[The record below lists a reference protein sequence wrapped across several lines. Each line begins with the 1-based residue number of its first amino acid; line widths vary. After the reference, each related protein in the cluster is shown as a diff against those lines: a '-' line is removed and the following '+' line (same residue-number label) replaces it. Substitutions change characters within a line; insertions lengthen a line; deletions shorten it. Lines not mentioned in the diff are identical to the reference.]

1 MINTGKY
8 KYGDKSVSSPVG
20 GPCLIKDTYILN
32 ESLTNKK
39 SKPNIALAARKI
51 NENLPK
57 DIILQAIRIA
67 RRFKNRRYHY

>member
-8 KYGDKSVSSPVG
+8 KYGRTNLALPGPVG

-51 NENLPK
+51 NENLLK
-57 DIILQAIRIA
+57 I
-67 RRFKNRRYHY
+67 